1 MYQGIFSSCLL
12 NNITHLLS
20 VKQYKL
26 SRSNGVLSV
35 AMQTH
40 LNQSLYY
47 VVIIQGAKR
56 NEGKIN
62 LATFFNNQ
70 RF

>member
-35 AMQTH
+35 AMQMH